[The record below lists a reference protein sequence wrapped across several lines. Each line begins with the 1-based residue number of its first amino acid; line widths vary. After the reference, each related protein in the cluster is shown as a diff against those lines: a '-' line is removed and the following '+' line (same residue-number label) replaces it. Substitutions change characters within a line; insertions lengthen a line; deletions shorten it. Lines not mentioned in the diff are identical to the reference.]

1 MYFREFL
8 HTVPFIRL
16 LLPLILGVL
25 LAEFYSVENRLL
37 YILITFSF
45 LVLLAYQLI
54 PAFRKSYSYSFI
66 FGIFIFILCVSFGA
80 FRVNSSNESMHLS
93 SHDSITAF
101 EGRLKRSPD
110 EKAKSIACLIEIEK
124 VYKAKAWEKAN
135 TQVVLYLAKDSLSKS
150 LSLGDE
156 ILVLSKLDRVR
167 NNGNPN
173 EFDYAKYLKHR
184 SILYATYV
192 RGTDWKL
199 VEKSQTYSIKQV
211 AVAGRQKLLDTYKK
225 AGLKNESYEILSAL
239 TLGARDEVSED
250 VKSVW
255 TAAGA
260 THVLAVSGLHVGI
273 IFGVMQFLLSF
284 LADSKLGRYIRAIIL
299 ILCLWSY
306 ALITG
311 LSPSVMRAASMF
323 SILALGLMINR
334 KGTIY
339 NSLMISAFALILYNP
354 FVLFDVGF
362 QFSYLAVISIVFF
375 QPKFDK
381 LLKINSFVLRWSW
394 KLFTV
399 SLAAQVGTFPLAVYY
414 FHQFPSYFFLSN
426 FVIIPVAGLLIYGSA
441 LLLIFSGVDFVSKWL
456 TFGLQNFVEFIH
468 WLIYQIQDLPG
479 ALIQRITFSS
489 FQVILLYALIIGLT
503 ISFVWKKKQALFASL
518 LILTVFQLINIS
530 NLYQS
535 QSSELVVLNANNQS
549 VICIRDGQNLL
560 VLSDTILSDKQK
572 NRLIYPYA
580 MDNKVKHYE
589 YKILKENEL
598 RIINNK
604 RLAILGNSKLRG
616 KMKDLNAD
624 YFILRQNAFYNKDE
638 QTIWNEKVFIRD
650 ASNYRVRSDSLIS
663 NIWRIRDKGAFLI
676 NFGKES
682 GFRIKTNSMSLLNKN

>member
-8 HTVPFIRL
+8 HTAPFIRL
-16 LLPLILGVL
+16 LLPIILGVL
-25 LAEFYSVENRLL
+25 LAEFYSVENWLL
-37 YILITFSF
+37 YISITLSLFAL
-45 LVLLAYQLI
+45 LVYQLI
-54 PAFRKSYSYSFI
+54 PAFRKSYAYTFI
-66 FGIFIFILCVSFGA
+66 FGIFVFILCLSSGA

-110 EKAKSIACLIEIEK
+110 EKPKSIACLIEIKK
-124 VYKAKAWEKAN
+124 VYKSKVWEKAN
-135 TQVVLYLAKDSLSKS
+135 AQVVLYLAKDSLSKS
-150 LSLGDE
+150 LRVGDE
-156 ILVLSKLDRVR
+156 ILVSSKLDRVR

-173 EFDYAKYLKHR
+173 EFDYANYLKHR

-199 VEKSQTYSIKQV
+199 VEKSQTYSLKQM

-239 TLGARDEVSED
+239 TLGAREEVSED

-284 LADSKLGRYIRAIIL
+284 LAGSKLGRYIRAIIL

-339 NSLMISAFALILYNP
+339 NSLMISACALILYNP

-426 FVIIPVAGLLIYGSA
+426 FVIIPVAGLLIYASA
-441 LLLIFSGVDFVSKWL
+441 LLLIFSGVDFISKWL
-456 TFGLQNFVEFIH
+456 TYGLQHFVEFIH

-489 FQVILLYALIIGLT
+489 FQVILLYALIIGLAL
-503 ISFVWKKKQALFASL
+503 SFVWKKRQALFASL
-518 LILTVFQLINIS
+518 FILTVFQLINIF

-535 QSSELVVLNANNQS
+535 QSSELVVLNANKQT

-560 VLSDTILSDKQK
+560 VLSDTTLSDKQK
-572 NRLIYPYA
+572 VRLVYPYA
-580 MDNKVKHYE
+580 MANKVKHYE
-589 YKILKENEL
+589 YEILKENEL
-598 RIINNK
+598 RVINNK
-604 RLAILGNSKLRG
+604 RLAILGNSELEG
-616 KMKDLNAD
+616 NIKDLNAD
-624 YFILRQNAFYNKDE
+624 YFILRHNAFYKKTK
-638 QTIWNEKVFIRD
+638 QAIWREKMFIRD
-650 ASNYRVRSDSLIS
+650 ASNYRIKSDSLIS
-663 NIWRIRDKGAFLI
+663 NIWRTSNKGAFSI
-676 NFGKES
+676 NFGK
-682 GFRIKTNSMSLLNKN
+682 